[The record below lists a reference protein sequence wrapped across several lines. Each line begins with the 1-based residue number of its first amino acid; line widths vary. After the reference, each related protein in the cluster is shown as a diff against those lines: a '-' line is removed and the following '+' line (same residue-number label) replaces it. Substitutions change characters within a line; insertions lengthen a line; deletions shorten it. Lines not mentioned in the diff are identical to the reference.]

1 MIVWRCKKQ
10 FLTLPVLG
18 TIDQVSTIAHDAVI
32 VAIGDNRTRQR
43 LFETLYQQNA
53 SWWRAASA
61 IVAPDV
67 EIGPG
72 SMICA
77 GAIINPGSTV
87 GTNVILN
94 TACTADHHNHIAAHA
109 HIAPGVHLGGE
120 VTVGSGALIGI
131 GATVMPGCHIGA
143 LSVIG
148 AGAVVIHDIPDG
160 TTAVGVPARALAT
173 PLSTTASSPLPVGN
187 RDLWGMPPCQ
197 CNLPMQKV
205 ESMKELLPIIR
216 PTLPPLRE
224 VAALLESSWESGI
237 VTVGATVRAFEA
249 VCNLTGARHAI
260 AVSSCTAG
268 LMLVPRALHLPAG
281 SEVIIPSFTF
291 AATAQALVWNGLVP
305 VFCDCLPRTCTLDPE
320 DVERNVSPRT
330 VAICPVYSFGLAPD
344 MGPPWRSA
352 NGGAFQCILIVPRA

>member
-1 MIVWRCKKQ
+1 MSRVLIVGAGGHAQVVADILLRVHEQDASVQPIGYLDDSLALQGKQ

-43 LFETLYQQNA
+43 LFETLYQQGERFVVA
-53 SWWRAASA
+53 RHPSA

-173 PLSTTASSPLPVGN
+173 PLCTTASSS
-187 RDLWGMPPCQ
+187 PPCCRQ
-197 CNLPMQKV
+197 P
-205 ESMKELLPIIR
+205 
-216 PTLPPLRE
+216 
-224 VAALLESSWESGI
+224 
-237 VTVGATVRAFEA
+237 
-249 VCNLTGARHAI
+249 
-260 AVSSCTAG
+260 
-268 LMLVPRALHLPAG
+268 
-281 SEVIIPSFTF
+281 
-291 AATAQALVWNGLVP
+291 
-305 VFCDCLPRTCTLDPE
+305 
-320 DVERNVSPRT
+320 
-330 VAICPVYSFGLAPD
+330 
-344 MGPPWRSA
+344 
-352 NGGAFQCILIVPRA
+352 